1 MLFRSRKR
9 IANVKVEGGRQF
21 NPGFHLAF
29 DLDNMLLVA
38 ESTAKSAVIR
48 EESRGGHTRD
58 DFPTMNPKWR
68 MVNNVATF
76 DGTKVAVKQEAIPEI
91 RKDLFQLFDI
101 HELEKYMTPEELA
114 KGGA

>member
-1 MLFRSRKR
+1 
-9 IANVKVEGGRQF
+9 
-21 NPGFHLAF
+21 
-29 DLDNMLLVA
+29 
-38 ESTAKSAVIR
+38 
-48 EESRGGHTRD
+48 
-58 DFPTMNPKWR
+58 MNPKWR

>member
-1 MLFRSRKR
+1 MLFRS
-9 IANVKVEGGRQF
+9 
-21 NPGFHLAF
+21 
-29 DLDNMLLVA
+29 
-38 ESTAKSAVIR
+38 SAVIR